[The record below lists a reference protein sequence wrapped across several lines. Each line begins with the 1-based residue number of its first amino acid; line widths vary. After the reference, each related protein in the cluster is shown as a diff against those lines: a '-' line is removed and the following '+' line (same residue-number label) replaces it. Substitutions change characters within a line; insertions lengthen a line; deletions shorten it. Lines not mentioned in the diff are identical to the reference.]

1 MRLGVL
7 VLIVV
12 VVFLIAATLPRWR
25 RGANWGYYPS
35 SGLGVILVIVVV
47 LLLTERI

>member
-1 MRLGVL
+1 MRLGIF

-12 VVFLIAATLPRWR
+12 VVFLIGATFPKWR
-25 RGANWGYYPS
+25 RGANWGYYPC